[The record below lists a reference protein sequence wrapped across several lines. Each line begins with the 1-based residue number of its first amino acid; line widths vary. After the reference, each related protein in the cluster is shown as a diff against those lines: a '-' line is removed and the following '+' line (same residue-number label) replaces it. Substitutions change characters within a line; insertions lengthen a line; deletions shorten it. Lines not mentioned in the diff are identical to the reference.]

1 MEMTCNKFRKL
12 TGGSDSHKGRNINPL
27 PILLVRT
34 VAGNRKVCNVIS
46 VLSRTGRNIC
56 GQVTHQKAL
65 GEVATDICLNRCGT
79 QIRIV
84 LFLSVLIIGA
94 GFKAASGQHWCAL
107 DEFCTQIVTDKLLRS
122 ANRDKRSLL
131 ILSTVYRNTKPN
143 VCVVANSEFFCISSK
158 TADDGENVNVSHD
171 FVSFQKTVNK

>member
-1 MEMTCNKFRKL
+1 MEFACDKLRKFS
-12 TGGSDSHKGRNINPL
+12 GGSDSHKGRNINPL
-27 PILLVRT
+27 PILLVRA

-56 GQVTHQKAL
+56 GEVTHQHAIGK
-65 GEVATDICLNRCGT
+65 VAIDIMLNRCRT
-79 QIRIV
+79 QISVI
-84 LFLSVLIIGA
+84 FLLPILVIGTR
-94 GFKAASGQHWCAL
+94 FEAASDQHWCAL